1 MNIITSLLDIEDNA
15 LELLSC
21 EVQGL
26 KKIVTVGNVP
36 IPHFCPNCSYKMQI
50 YYEKVKSEARIII
63 ASLFKY
69 QNLTLKPDP
78 KIRP

>member
-36 IPHFCPNCSYKMQI
+36 IPHFCPNCFYKMQI
-50 YYEKVKSEARIII
+50 YYCIHLRVA
-63 ASLFKY
+63 LFIGTRK
-69 QNLTLKPDP
+69 
-78 KIRP
+78 